1 MLVITRKPGQSF
13 DIGDNV
19 TVTILEMRPGQVS
32 IGIDA
37 PKDVSIKRD
46 NMKQTKSGKS

>member
-13 DIGDNV
+13 NIGKDITV
-19 TVTILEMRPGQVS
+19 TVIDLRPGQVS

-46 NMKQTKSGKS
+46 NMKQTKGSK